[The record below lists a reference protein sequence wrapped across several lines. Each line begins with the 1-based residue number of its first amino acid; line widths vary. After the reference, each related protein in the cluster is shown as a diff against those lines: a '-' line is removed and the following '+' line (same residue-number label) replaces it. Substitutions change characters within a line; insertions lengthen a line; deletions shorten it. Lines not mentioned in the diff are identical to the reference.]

1 VNGSRGAAW
10 HARTID
16 QVLSALGT
24 HAAGLSS
31 ADASARQLRYGPNRL
46 TPLPPASLGGIV
58 AAQLRSVI
66 GFLLLAA
73 VMVSLLSGDRLEAA
87 TIAAVLVINTVLGVV
102 TELRARRA
110 IEGLLALDVPPASA
124 GSDGQS

>member
-1 VNGSRGAAW
+1 
-10 HARTID
+10 
-16 QVLSALGT
+16 
-24 HAAGLSS
+24 
-31 ADASARQLRYGPNRL
+31 
-46 TPLPPASLGGIV
+46 
-58 AAQLRSVI
+58 VI